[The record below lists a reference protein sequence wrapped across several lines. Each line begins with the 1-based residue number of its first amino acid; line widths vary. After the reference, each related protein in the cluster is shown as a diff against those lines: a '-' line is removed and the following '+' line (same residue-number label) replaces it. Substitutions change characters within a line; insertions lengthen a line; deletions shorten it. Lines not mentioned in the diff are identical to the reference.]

1 MTVLDRFLNYV
12 SFETTAGEEK
22 PDRCSDE
29 KMLLLADSLMQ
40 ELFRLHPDSISINRF
55 GVIDCHFKGDENKR
69 QSLFSPIWTPL
80 PRPPEKM
87 CGQEWSNTKVRTLFF
102 RKEGFFPKE
111 FPHLRNA
118 VGHPIVVTD
127 GTTLLG
133 GDDKAGIAIIM
144 TALTDILKKEGHRP
158 IEVILRQM
166 KKSEQMPNMFR
177 WSCVPV
183 NMAIRSTVETIV

>member
-55 GVIDCHFKGDENKR
+55 GVIDCHFKGDENKKAVAF
-69 QSLFSPIWTPL
+69 LAHMDTSPQASGKNV
-80 PRPPEKM
+80 RARVVKYE
-87 CGQEWSNTKVRTLFF
+87 GQDIALS
-102 RKEGFFPKE
+102 EGRVLSEKE

-158 IEVILRQM
+158 IEVI
-166 KKSEQMPNMFR
+166 FFFF
-177 WSCVPV
+177 
-183 NMAIRSTVETIV
+183 